1 MKKYTVLLVMFLLVG
16 LILVACGAEPVV
28 DNTQIDAAN
37 NALAAA
43 EAAAANAQATAAAA
57 AAALEEAQAAGS
69 EDDAAVAELQAQLE
83 AAQAAQEAAEAEADA
98 SASAA
103 ATAAAESAT
112 NQTEQPASTFSGQL
126 PVDVPREEVFVVDQI
141 FRYNVAGNY
150 NIWTSSGTTPHRHA
164 MMNETLWITDQET
177 GQRLYDAAVSDPMYN
192 DDFTQMTVELRD
204 NIYWSDGVQFTA
216 DDLIFTVDTLMTIPE
231 LGQSGWS
238 VQLNNF
244 VESAEKIDDFTVQF
258 NLTQSSPRFHTLFE
272 ARWNGVYMMPKHIME
287 NVDDLG
293 TWAFEEP
300 VVLGAYIPTQFDPN
314 GFWELYER
322 REDWEQSP
330 AGVLTGNPGPQYVLT
345 IFYGDSTR
353 KAIAMSRGELDVFF
367 DADFE
372 AFASVLDATDTA
384 RSWYNEFPWAY
395 PNEVSTRQFAFNLDK
410 EPYNNKDV
418 RWALALALDIVTL
431 QTEYIGGVAKVTAMP
446 IPPTASLVDI
456 YLDPMEEWLQNLEIE
471 IESGEMYQPY
481 DPTVPDRIAEWA
493 EGQGYTVPGTPREVF
508 GTGWWK
514 YDPEVAERL
523 LLKNGFSRNDSE
535 QWLLPSGEV
544 WTIDLQSPPDENDAF
559 RMANAATD
567 MWGEF
572 GITVNL
578 QGLERSVWE
587 QNGRVGQYDISTP
600 WYSFAL
606 ANGDSWPEVRG
617 WHTDLYV
624 PNGENFQT
632 SGGGN
637 LIRIS
642 DPQIGEYIDSMV
654 PINPDD
660 PANFELVQEFLQ
672 YWTENMYFI
681 TAISFKKFV
690 TWDERFWTGF
700 PTSEEPNFMPLYW
713 FQGGKY
719 AIQSLEPVGG
729 TTSSN

>member
-1 MKKYTVLLVMFLLVG
+1 
-16 LILVACGAEPVV
+16 
-28 DNTQIDAAN
+28 
-37 NALAAA
+37 
-43 EAAAANAQATAAAA
+43 
-57 AAALEEAQAAGS
+57 
-69 EDDAAVAELQAQLE
+69 
-83 AAQAAQEAAEAEADA
+83 
-98 SASAA
+98 
-103 ATAAAESAT
+103 
-112 NQTEQPASTFSGQL
+112 
-126 PVDVPREEVFVVDQI
+126 
-141 FRYNVAGNY
+141 
-150 NIWTSSGTTPHRHA
+150 
-164 MMNETLWITDQET
+164 
-177 GQRLYDAAVSDPMYN
+177 
-192 DDFTQMTVELRD
+192 MTVELRD

-216 DDLIFTVDTLMTIPE
+216 DDLIFTVETLKATPE

-238 VQLNNF
+238 VQLDRF
-244 VESAEKIDDFTVQF
+244 MESAEKIDDFTVQF
-258 NLTQSSPRFHTLFE
+258 NLSEPNPRFHTLFQ
-272 ARWNGVYMMPKHIME
+272 ARWNGIYMMPKHIME

-293 TWAFEEP
+293 TWAFEDP
-300 VVLGAYIPTQFDPN
+300 VVLGSYIPTEFDPN

-322 REDWEQSP
+322 REDWERSP
-330 AGVLTGNPGPQYVLT
+330 AGVLIGNPGPQYVLT

-372 AFASVLDATDTA
+372 AFASVLDATTTA
-384 RSWYNEFPWAY
+384 RSWYTEFPWAY
-395 PNEVSTRQFAFNLDK
+395 PNEVSSRQLAFNLDK

-431 QTEYIGGVAKVTAMP
+431 QTEYIGGVAKVTPLPM
-446 IPPTASLVDI
+446 PPTASLVDI

-471 IESGEMYQPY
+471 IEPGEMYQPY
-481 DPTVPDRIAEWA
+481 DPTVPDQIAAWA
-493 EGQGYTVPGTPREVF
+493 EEQGYTVPGTPREVF

-514 YDPEVAERL
+514 HDPAVAERL
-523 LLKNGFSRNDSE
+523 LLKNGFSRDGNGN
-535 QWLLPSGEV
+535 WLLPSGEL

-567 MWGEF
+567 MWTEF

-600 WYSFAL
+600 WTSFAV
-606 ANGDSWPEVRG
+606 ADGDSWSEIRG
-617 WHTDLYV
+617 LHPDLYV

-637 LIRIS
+637 AIRLN
-642 DPQIGEYIDSMV
+642 DPQIGEYIDAMI

-672 YWTENMYFI
+672 YWTENMYNI

-700 PTSEEPNFMPLYW
+700 PTSEEPTYMPLYW

-729 TTSSN
+729 VASN